1 MTVTADDVENST
13 LGSRSF
19 GGAAEPTQAKIRLP
33 RIVTAGEE
41 LESLCRSELESQEA
55 TDLHSRQSDSDDAGG
70 ARNASAMFRGFPR
83 LCLPIVKMLAGNHCC
98 VDCGDEDGE
107 RLEYAS
113 LGYGTLLCQ
122 DCAYRHQTNTFAESQ
137 VKSLEED
144 IWTYRSVLA
153 LLEGS
158 NTQMLEFIKNK
169 PRWRP
174 SKSAKT
180 NDTED
185 VAAFK
190 QIYLS
195 KAATAYR
202 KLLAKKV
209 DNTYISQL
217 QSMKEDDE
225 AKAKIVLATSLPP
238 PGPFDHI
245 FETMNVTPDQIPGFN
260 QISSSKLGVG
270 GSGANRGGQILS
282 SFNGGVKLAP
292 KMLQQEKDSLEAIKA
307 KINMRRSTKQQ
318 INSNFNTTIAA
329 SNRNERETR
338 VPFDP
343 YAPHMPKVL
352 AQPVPDE
359 PFVRKPAFT
368 RRNSIGEVGDATDMP
383 NVRDYAYSRRRSS
396 GTNGGLVGEVG
407 QYAFQ
412 DNPVGR
418 DDDSIGNSLDGWRRP
433 FRRMGSGGVDDMGPP
448 HPLRPRYRP

>member
-1 MTVTADDVENST
+1 MTIADDVENST

-19 GGAAEPTQAKIRLP
+19 GGAAESKIRLP
-33 RIVTAGEE
+33 RIVTAGDE

-107 RLEYAS
+107 RLVYAS
-113 LGYGTLLCQ
+113 LGYGTILCQ

-153 LLEGS
+153 MLEGS

-174 SKSAKT
+174 SKSAKS

-195 KAATAYR
+195 KAATTYR

-217 QSMKEDDE
+217 QSMKEEDE
-225 AKAKIVLATSLPP
+225 AKEKIALTRSLPP

-245 FETMNVTPDQIPGFN
+245 FETMNVTPDQIPGFD
-260 QISSSKLGVG
+260 QISSSKLCIG
-270 GSGANRGGQILS
+270 GNGNNRGGQILS

-292 KMLQQEKDSLEAIKA
+292 KILQQEKDSLESIKA
-307 KINMRRSTKQQ
+307 KINMRRSMKQQ
-318 INSNFNTTIAA
+318 TNSNFNATTAA
-329 SNRNERETR
+329 SSQNERRNR

-343 YAPHMPKVL
+343 YVPQMN
-352 AQPVPDE
+352 QPPEQSVSGA
-359 PFVRKPAFT
+359 PFVRKPTFT

-383 NVRDYAYSRRRSS
+383 NIRNYAYSRRRSS
-396 GTNGGLVGEVG
+396 GTNGGLIGEVG

-418 DDDSIGNSLDGWRRP
+418 DDDSIGHSLDGWRPP

-448 HPLRPRYRP
+448 RPLRPRYRP